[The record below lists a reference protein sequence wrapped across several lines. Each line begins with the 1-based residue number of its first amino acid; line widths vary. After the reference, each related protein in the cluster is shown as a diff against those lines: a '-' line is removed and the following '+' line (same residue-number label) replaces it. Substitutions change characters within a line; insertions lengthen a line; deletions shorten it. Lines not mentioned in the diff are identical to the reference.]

1 MPLVHTPFALEGPLA
16 ERYRIEREIGRGGM
30 ATVYLAQDL
39 RHNRSVAVKVLL
51 PELAAVAG
59 NERFLQEVQILARL
73 SHPNI
78 LPLHDSGSSLGR
90 PCYVMPF
97 IEGESLRQRMDR
109 DGALPIDDVLRI
121 ANEICS
127 ALSYAHANGVVHRD
141 IKPEN
146 ILLAAGHAVVSDF
159 GIARAVDNAAGDRL
173 TMTGISLGTPAYMS
187 PEQATG
193 MTADAR
199 SDIYSLGCMLYEML
213 SGQVPFPAASPAQA
227 LARRLTENPPSVRL
241 LRDTVPPLLDQA
253 IQRCL
258 ARNPAD
264 RFGSADELRRAL
276 SPTDSGAH
284 LWTTQPVISRRRKT
298 ILAGAAGVALVAVAA
313 FLTLRGG
320 MGSPTAADRLVVF
333 PFSVRGDASLEWVGE
348 GMVDLLARNLDGA
361 EGLRTVDPGTVLTAV
376 AAHGT
381 GAMDERVYRTVAG
394 RVGGGAYVSG
404 NVSSAGGELRMQ
416 ARWYS
421 VDDSGGEP
429 PLVSAEGSA
438 ADPLAVID
446 QLATNLLVSRGR
458 GRRIVETAAI
468 TTRSIEALKSFV
480 TAEHTLRSG
489 PQFVDSAIAQFR
501 RATELDSTFA
511 LAYYRLAVAADWNGR
526 RSIAAQASR
535 NAIAHAGRLAARD
548 RRLLEA
554 YAAYRSGAADQAE
567 AGYREVLR
575 DYPDDIEA
583 QFQLADL
590 MVVYNPLRGRPLDE
604 PGQIFERVL
613 AYDPGFL

>member
-1 MPLVHTPFALEGPLA
+1 
-16 ERYRIEREIGRGGM
+16 M

-39 RHNRSVAVKVLL
+39 RHGRPVAVKVLA

-78 LPLHDSGSSLGR
+78 LPLHDSGSSLGC

-109 DGALPIDDVLRI
+109 EGALPVEDVLRI

-127 ALSYAHANGVVHRD
+127 ALAYAHSHGVVHRD

-159 GIARAVDNAAGDRL
+159 GIARAIDNAAGDRL
-173 TMTGISLGTPAYMS
+173 TMTGMSLGTPAYMS

-193 MTADAR
+193 SAADAR

-213 SGQVPFPAASPAQA
+213 TGQVPFPASNPAMSI
-227 LARRLTENPPSVRL
+227 ARRLTENPPSARQ

-264 RFGSADELRRAL
+264 RFGSAEELRRAL
-276 SPTDSGAH
+276 SPGDSGAH
-284 LWTTQPVISRRRKT
+284 LWTTQPVPSRKRN
-298 ILAGAAGVALVAVAA
+298 LVAAGVTGAVILAA
-313 FLTLRGG
+313 VGFFTLRGG
-320 MGSPTAADRLVVF
+320 ADPPSAADRLVVF
-333 PFSVRGDASLEWVGE
+333 PFTVLGDDSLEYLSE
-348 GMVDLLARNLDGA
+348 GMVGLLARNLDGA

-376 AAHGT
+376 ASHGAT
-381 GAMDERVYRTVAG
+381 AMNDQVYRSVAG
-394 RVGGGAYVSG
+394 RVGGGAYISG
-404 NVSSAGGELRMQ
+404 SVNTVGGLVRMQ
-416 ARWYS
+416 ARWHS
-421 VDDSGGEP
+421 TDGSDADSP
-429 PLVSAEGSA
+429 VISAEGR
-438 ADPLAVID
+438 DVIEVVD
-446 QLATNLLVSRGR
+446 QLAENLLVSRGR
-458 GRRIVETAAI
+458 GRRLVETAAV
-468 TTRSIEALKSFV
+468 TTESLDALKAFV
-480 TAEHTLRSG
+480 TAEHTLRGG
-489 PQFVDSAIAQFR
+489 PQFVDSAIAQFQ
-501 RATELDSTFA
+501 RAVQIDSTFA

-526 RSIAAQASR
+526 RTTAAPASR
-535 NAIAHAGRLAARD
+535 KAIAHAGRLSPRD

-567 AGYREVLR
+567 AAYREVLR
-575 DYPDDIEA
+575 DYPDEIEA

-590 MVVYNPLRGRPLDE
+590 MVTYNPLRGRSLSE

-613 AYDPGFL
+613 AFDPGFL